1 MKIKAQQI
9 AELIEGEIIGNPNV
23 EVDHL
28 ASIEDGDKGGLS
40 FLSNPKYNKYLYTT
54 EASIVIVNKDFEPE
68 STFVSTLIKV
78 EDSYQSFAKLLQF
91 AEAQNTPKTGIE
103 EPNFIHP
110 SAKIG
115 KDVYIGAFVYIGE
128 DTTIEDGVKLYP
140 HTYVGDKTSIGK
152 DSILYAGVKIY
163 HECQIA
169 NNCTIHSG
177 AVIGSDG
184 FGFAPTN
191 SQDYS
196 KIPQLGNVVIEEFV
210 EIGANTTVDR
220 ATIGSTKILS
230 GTKLDNLIQIAH
242 NVVVGKNTVIAA
254 QTGIAGSTKI
264 GDQCMIGGQ
273 VAIAGHIEIGNEVK
287 LAAKSGIPASIAD
300 KEIHMG
306 PIAFERRDFQ
316 RSYILFKKL
325 PDLAR
330 RIKDLEKQLLD

>member
-1 MKIKAQQI
+1 
-9 AELIEGEIIGNPNV
+9 
-23 EVDHL
+23 
-28 ASIEDGDKGGLS
+28 
-40 FLSNPKYNKYLYTT
+40 
-54 EASIVIVNKDFEPE
+54 
-68 STFVSTLIKV
+68 
-78 EDSYQSFAKLLQF
+78 
-91 AEAQNTPKTGIE
+91 
-103 EPNFIHP
+103 
-110 SAKIG
+110 
-115 KDVYIGAFVYIGE
+115 
-128 DTTIEDGVKLYP
+128 
-140 HTYVGDKTSIGK
+140 TYVGDKTSIGK